1 MITLNKD
8 LLMEVKALEGVTLQ
22 AEEMVQV
29 EEKITIHQAE
39 TQTEV
44 MEIKQVPQGKM
55 QAEKIIKIIPHLLE
69 NPAEIIEIKLGPPVE
84 KVHLEMQINLQEKA
98 RKNKIKEVL
107 SQNQTEEERN
117 QEAIRKRV
125 VQVEVQ
131 KNQAEEVKEK
141 VNRAPQKNKVAVKVV
156 AKVDQRKDPL
166 KLVEK
171 ENHLHM

>member
-8 LLMEVKALEGVTLQ
+8 LLMEVKTQEGVTLQ

-29 EEKITIHQAE
+29 EEKITIHQA
-39 TQTEV
+39 
-44 MEIKQVPQGKM
+44 
-55 QAEKIIKIIPHLLE
+55 E

-107 SQNQTEEERN
+107 SQDQIEEERN
-117 QEAIRKRV
+117 QQAIRKRV

-131 KNQAEEVKEK
+131 KNQAEEAKEK
-141 VNRAPQKNKVAVKVV
+141 VNRAPQKNKVAAKVV

-166 KLVEK
+166 MQVEK

>member
-8 LLMEVKALEGVTLQ
+8 LLMEVKTQEGVTLQ

-55 QAEKIIKIIPHLLE
+55 QAENRVEIIPLLLE

-107 SQNQTEEERN
+107 SQDQIEEERN
-117 QEAIRKRV
+117 QQAIRKRV

-131 KNQAEEVKEK
+131 KNQAEEAKEK
-141 VNRAPQKNKVAVKVV
+141 VNRAPQKNKVAAKVV
-156 AKVDQRKDPL
+156 AKVDHRKDPL
-166 KLVEK
+166 KKVEK

>member
-1 MITLNKD
+1 
-8 LLMEVKALEGVTLQ
+8 MEVKTQEGVTLQ

-29 EEKITIHQAE
+29 EEKITIHQA
-39 TQTEV
+39 
-44 MEIKQVPQGKM
+44 
-55 QAEKIIKIIPHLLE
+55 E

-107 SQNQTEEERN
+107 SQDQIEEERN
-117 QEAIRKRV
+117 QQAIRKRV

-131 KNQAEEVKEK
+131 KNQAEEAKEK
-141 VNRAPQKNKVAVKVV
+141 VNRAPQKNKVAAKVV

-166 KLVEK
+166 MQVEK

>member
-44 MEIKQVPQGKM
+44 MEIKQVPQRKM
-55 QAEKIIKIIPHLLE
+55 QAEKIVEIIPLLLE

-141 VNRAPQKNKVAVKVV
+141 VNRAPQKNKVTVKVV
-156 AKVDQRKDPL
+156 AKVDQRKDL
-166 KLVEK
+166 TKLVEK